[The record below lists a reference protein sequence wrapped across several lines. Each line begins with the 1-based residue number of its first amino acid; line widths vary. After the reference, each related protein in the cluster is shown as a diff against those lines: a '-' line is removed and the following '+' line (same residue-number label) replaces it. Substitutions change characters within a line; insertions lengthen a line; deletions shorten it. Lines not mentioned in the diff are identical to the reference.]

1 MMQGAIALLWFSL
14 LCLCSHAWMPQGS
27 SSSINA
33 TADELA
39 LLNFKSMLSS
49 PSDGL
54 LASWN
59 TTSHFCSWA
68 GVSCSRRHPERV
80 ISLLMNSFNLS
91 GRISPFLGNL
101 SFLRE
106 LDLGG
111 NQLVG
116 EIPADLGRLIR
127 LQALNLSFN
136 QLQGEIPTE
145 IGLGLKNLINLN
157 LGSNSF
163 SGEIPWSLADLPLL
177 KHFTLSDNKLSG
189 EIPPNLGNLTN
200 LKVLQ
205 LDLNTLSGAIPSSL
219 GQLPSLSWLTLG
231 ANNLSGPIPDS
242 LWNISTLTTYSV
254 QQNMLNGS
262 IPPDAFNNLP
272 YLQNIYMDRNH
283 FHGPI
288 PRSIGVQDDGI
299 RSLVAVKVLK
309 LQTPGAIKSF
319 IAECEALRNMRHR
332 NLVKVVTACAS
343 IDDRGNDFKAIVYE
357 FMPNGSLEGWLHP
370 EINEQSEHR
379 YLDLTKRVNIL
390 LDVAYALHYLHCDG
404 PMPVIHCDLKS
415 SNVLLDADMVA
426 QVGDFGLAKVIV
438 EGSPIVQQSTS
449 TMGFR
454 GTIGYAAPEYGAGNV
469 VSTNG
474 DIYSYGILVLEMV
487 TGKRP
492 TDSTLRQGSSLRE
505 YVELALHNRTMMDVI
520 DTRMSLS
527 LRDEVEDVGKEGHE
541 TKINCLIALLRVGL
555 SCSDEMP
562 SSRMSTGD
570 IIKELLAIQGSL
582 LNL

>member
-116 EIPADLGRLIR
+116 EIPADLARLIR

-136 QLQGEIPTE
+136 QLQ
-145 IGLGLKNLINLN
+145 
-157 LGSNSF
+157 
-163 SGEIPWSLADLPLL
+163 
-177 KHFTLSDNKLSG
+177 
-189 EIPPNLGNLTN
+189 
-200 LKVLQ
+200 V
-205 LDLNTLSGAIPSSL
+205 
-219 GQLPSLSWLTLG
+219 
-231 ANNLSGPIPDS
+231 
-242 LWNISTLTTYSV
+242 
-254 QQNMLNGS
+254 
-262 IPPDAFNNLP
+262 
-272 YLQNIYMDRNH
+272 
-283 FHGPI
+283 
-288 PRSIGVQDDGI
+288 
-299 RSLVAVKVLK
+299 
-309 LQTPGAIKSF
+309 KSF

-370 EINEQSEHR
+370 DINEQSEHS
-379 YLDLTKRVNIL
+379 
-390 LDVAYALHYLHCDG
+390 

-426 QVGDFGLAKVIV
+426 HVGDFGLAKVIV

-449 TMGFR
+449 SMGFR

-474 DIYSYGILVLEMV
+474 DIYSYGILVLEIV
-487 TGKRP
+487 TGRRP
-492 TDSTLRQGSSLRE
+492 TDSTLGQGWSLRE

-520 DTRMSLS
+520 DTRMSLC
-527 LRDEVEDVGKEGHE
+527 LKDEVEDVGEEGGPLHE
-541 TKINCLIALLRVGL
+541 TKMNCLIAILRLGL

-562 SSRMSTGD
+562 SSRMSTSD